1 MSLPMAEKILLSEA
15 RHWDEKKVADK
26 RNVLEQILE
35 IIGYHTLAT
44 KAAASYLAKFNHMTA
59 ERLLDELRRL
69 EPYNPAI
76 EQAEELL
83 IGIK

>member
-35 IIGYHTLAT
+35 IIGYHTWPQKPT
-44 KAAASYLAKFNHMTA
+44 
-59 ERLLDELRRL
+59 LRT
-69 EPYNPAI
+69 
-76 EQAEELL
+76 
-83 IGIK
+83 